1 MSRHV
6 TLFHSPQTRSN
17 GVLVLLKEL
26 NADFELH
33 VLNMK
38 QGQQREP
45 AYLAINPMGKVP
57 AILHDGALVSE
68 QPAVYQYL
76 AELYPEAGLSVAPG
90 DPLRGPYLRWLA
102 FYGSS
107 FEPAVIDFSMKR
119 ENDSQA
125 LSPYGDYATML
136 KTLTQQLAA
145 GPYMLGEKFTAVDV
159 LWGIALGWTTMFGL
173 VPKTPEIVAYVE
185 RVAARES
192 VKWAAAKDLELMAD
206 AEA

>member
-6 TLFHSPQTRSN
+6 TLFHSPQTRSS
-17 GVLVLLKEL
+17 GVLILLKEL

-45 AYLAINPMGKVP
+45 AYMAINPMGKVP
-57 AILHDGALVSE
+57 AILHDGVLITE

-76 AELYPEAGLSVAPG
+76 AELYPEAGLSVPVGHA
-90 DPLRGPYLRWLA
+90 LRGPYLRWLA

-107 FEPAVIDFSMKR
+107 FEPAVIDRSMKR
-119 ENDSQA
+119 ENDSLA
-125 LSPYGDYATML
+125 LSPYGDYETML
-136 KTLTQQLAA
+136 KTVTQQLAT
-145 GPYMLGEKFTAVDV
+145 GPYMLGEQFTAVDV
-159 LWGIALGWTTMFGL
+159 LWGIALNWTSMFGL
-173 VPKTPEIVAYVE
+173 VPRTPEIAAYVE
-185 RVAARES
+185 RVSSREA
-192 VKWAAAKDLELMAD
+192 VKWATAKDLELMAD